1 MPTSMNELLNEL
13 ERILNGVALLKAA
26 DAVKL
31 LCVSSLVIGPL
42 LYTTPLP
49 MQEISTQTR
58 DRIVSFGERLSVR
71 AFSAAFNHSKG
82 EEDSGHGTS
91 SRQHGLSIHTLSSVM
106 QAELISFDHTNM

>member
-1 MPTSMNELLNEL
+1 M
-13 ERILNGVALLKAA
+13 
-26 DAVKL
+26 
-31 LCVSSLVIGPL
+31 IGSL

-71 AFSAAFNHSKG
+71 AFAAAFNQTKG

-91 SRQHGLSIHTLSSVM
+91 SRQHVLSIHTLLSVM
-106 QAELISFDHTNM
+106 QAELISFDHRSM

>member
-42 LYTTPLP
+42 YTTPLP

-71 AFSAAFNHSKG
+71 AFSAAFTHSKG

-106 QAELISFDHTNM
+106 QAELISFHYTNM